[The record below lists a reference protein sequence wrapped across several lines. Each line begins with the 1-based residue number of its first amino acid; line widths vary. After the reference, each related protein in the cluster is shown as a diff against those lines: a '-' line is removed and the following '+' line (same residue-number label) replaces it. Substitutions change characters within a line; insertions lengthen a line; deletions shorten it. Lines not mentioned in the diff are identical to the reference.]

1 MGGYMYEI
9 LPRKVRVNLRQSGG
23 ADASITTSMKIRK
36 SPYWHLAQEA
46 GVKTYSVQNHMYVP
60 QSYEPEAT
68 GGLIKEYQYLT
79 QSVAMWDASHQRQIQ
94 VKGNEAADF
103 VDAIITRDVHAL
115 MPVGSARLALIC
127 NTRGGIIN
135 TPVVLRIADD
145 EFWLSTSDSD
155 VLLWAQGVNGAGS
168 YDVAIHE
175 IDVAP
180 IQVQGPK
187 SPELM
192 VELFG
197 DHILDMPYYSLI
209 HEKLD
214 GVSLVISR
222 TGFSAE
228 IGFEIYHLNATVNGE
243 KLWNRIM
250 EVGEKFDLHVIGPS
264 EPRRIEAGI
273 LSYGQDLD
281 IENNPFEVGLGW
293 LVDVNKQDFVG
304 KQALAQF
311 KALGVAKQLAAVV
324 LGGKPRYRYN
334 EDYHFVRAPDSGYE
348 VGYMTSLIYS
358 PAWQSNI
365 GFAMLESRFAQQETK
380 LQIDLPE
387 DGLVEGEV
395 VRRPF
400 VDPGK
405 TKPYQKLSL

>member
-1 MGGYMYEI
+1 
-9 LPRKVRVNLRQSGG
+9 
-23 ADASITTSMKIRK
+23 
-36 SPYWHLAQEA
+36 
-46 GVKTYSVQNHMYVP
+46 
-60 QSYEPEAT
+60 
-68 GGLIKEYQYLT
+68 
-79 QSVAMWDASHQRQIQ
+79 
-94 VKGNEAADF
+94 
-103 VDAIITRDVHAL
+103 
-115 MPVGSARLALIC
+115 
-127 NTRGGIIN
+127 
-135 TPVVLRIADD
+135 
-145 EFWLSTSDSD
+145 
-155 VLLWAQGVNGAGS
+155 
-168 YDVAIHE
+168 
-175 IDVAP
+175 
-180 IQVQGPK
+180 
-187 SPELM
+187 
-192 VELFG
+192 
-197 DHILDMPYYSLI
+197 
-209 HEKLD
+209 
-214 GVSLVISR
+214 
-222 TGFSAE
+222 
-228 IGFEIYHLNATVNGE
+228 
-243 KLWNRIM
+243 M

-334 EDYHFVRAPDSGYE
+334 EDYHFVREPDSGYE

-400 VDPGK
+400 VDPSK
-405 TKPYQKLSL
+405 TKPYRKLSV